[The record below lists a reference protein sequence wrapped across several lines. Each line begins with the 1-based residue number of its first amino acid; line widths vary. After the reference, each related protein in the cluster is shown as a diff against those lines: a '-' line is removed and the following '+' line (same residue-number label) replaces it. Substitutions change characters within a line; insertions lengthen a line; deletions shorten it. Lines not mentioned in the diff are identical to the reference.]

1 MKRIY
6 ILTAG
11 LLLSGVVNAELGD
24 AGFSGEVSL
33 LTGFSGNKDNLNTEN
48 KTKSGTLNSEAESDS
63 KFVIAP
69 LGQLRYTFGQENDQ
83 QLFIGTSRNDI
94 IEGVMAL
101 ELGYAFEF
109 DNESVLSVST
119 LPTIASGDVFEDPY
133 LVNTKR
139 KTTDLTGNTY
149 RIQYDNIIGSGL
161 NAELAY
167 YTLDVDKERS
177 ASTLSADAQKAMQRD
192 GKGIYTSINMR
203 LPIAKTAFIKPSI
216 FYHNFEAD
224 GKAVSFDQYGL
235 SMTYI
240 RIVDTHT
247 FALRGEYS
255 AKKFDASNPVFNKTQ
270 KDSNFGV
277 NFSYEYADIPG
288 WENWGLNALLGY
300 NKTASNITFYDKHDY
315 IAGVGITYLF

>member
-11 LLLSGVVNAELGD
+11 LLLSGAVNAELGD

-33 LTGFSGNKDNLNTEN
+33 LTGFSGSKDNLSTEN

-69 LGQLRYTFGQENDQ
+69 LGQLRYTFGDQNDQ
-83 QLFIGTSRNDI
+83 QLFVGTARSDI

-101 ELGYAFEF
+101 EIGYAFEF
-109 DNESVLSVST
+109 DSQSVISVST
-119 LPTIASGDVFEDPY
+119 LPTVISGEVFEDPY
-133 LVNTKR
+133 LVDTKR

-167 YTLDVDKERS
+167 YTLDVDKENS
-177 ASTLSADAQKAMQRD
+177 AGTLSASAQNAMERD
-192 GKGIYTSINMR
+192 GSGLYTSINMR
-203 LPIAKTAFIKPSI
+203 LPIARTAFIKPSI
-216 FYHNFEAD
+216 SYHNFDAD
-224 GKAVSFDQYGL
+224 GNAVSFDQYGL

-240 RIVDTHT
+240 RLVDNHT

-255 AKKFDASNPVFNKTQ
+255 SKKFDASNPVFNKTQ
-270 KDSNFGV
+270 KDDNFGV
-277 NFSYEYADIPG
+277 NFSYEYTDIPG
-288 WENWGLNALLGY
+288 WENWGVNALLGY
-300 NKTASNITFYDKHDY
+300 NKTSSNITFYDKRDY
-315 IAGVGITYLF
+315 IAGIGATYIF